1 MKSICIYTDGAC
13 SGNPGPGGW
22 AAVLLYD
29 KQRLELSGY
38 EPHTTNNRMEL
49 LAVIKALEALK
60 SPCRIRL
67 YSDSTYV
74 CNAFTKGWFDGW
86 RKMGFKR
93 KGSDIPNRDLWE
105 KLQSV
110 MREHIIEWLW
120 VRGHAENQENNRCD
134 ALARAAISDGR
145 NAPEDRSTALK
156 V

>member
-1 MKSICIYTDGAC
+1 M
-13 SGNPGPGGW
+13 
-22 AAVLLYD
+22 LYEEH
-29 KQRLELSGY
+29 RLELSGY

-74 CNAFTKGWFDGW
+74 CNAFTKGWFDSW
-86 RKMGFKR
+86 RRMGFKR

-105 KLQSV
+105 NLQSV
-110 MREHIIEWLW
+110 MREHSVEWLW

-134 ALARAAISDGR
+134 TLARAAIAEGR
-145 NAPEDRSTALK
+145 NAPEADSEALHA
-156 V
+156 